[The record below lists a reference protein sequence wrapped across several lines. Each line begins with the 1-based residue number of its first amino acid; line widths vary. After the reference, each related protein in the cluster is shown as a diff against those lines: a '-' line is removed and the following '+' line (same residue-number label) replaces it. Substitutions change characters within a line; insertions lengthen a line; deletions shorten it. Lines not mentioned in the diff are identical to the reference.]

1 MKCLVFS
8 DSHGHL
14 EYMTYAVNLEKPDQV
29 LHLGDVVRDARG
41 LQKAFPDLPMD
52 WVQGNCDGYNG
63 DTDDPEEK
71 EVFFAG
77 RRLWILHGHTY
88 GVKMGTGMLTE
99 AARSRGVDVVLFGHT
114 HTPLCDRSGSLWI
127 VNPGTA
133 SGLPQATYAVIEDQD
148 GRFDCRIEQCP
159 RQVEGQKKRPWLW

>member
-14 EYMTYAVNLEKPDQV
+14 EYMKRAVEEEKPDRV

-41 LQKAFPDLPMD
+41 LHKAFPDLPMD
-52 WVQGNCDGYNG
+52 WVRGNCDGYAG

-77 RRLWILHGHTY
+77 RRLWMLHGHTY

-127 VNPGTA
+127 VNPGTV
-133 SGLPQATYAVIEDQD
+133 SGLPQATYAVIEDID
-148 GRFDCRIEQCP
+148 GRFDCRVVECR
-159 RQVEGQKKRPWLW
+159 RQAAEQKKRRWFS